1 MQAFLMVF
9 QDLNDSTTTN
19 LELPKLFSAK
29 CTFFEQYVT
38 IEKNG
43 FGDKKVNS
51 LIKWPPNTPIRK
63 SICLGRNFMIRSI
76 ASLSYSCLNKYNSI
90 KPRL

>member
-1 MQAFLMVF
+1 MMQAFLIVF

-51 LIKWPPNTPIRK
+51 LIK
-63 SICLGRNFMIRSI
+63 
-76 ASLSYSCLNKYNSI
+76 
-90 KPRL
+90 

>member
-1 MQAFLMVF
+1 MMQAFLMVF

-43 FGDKKVNS
+43 FGDKKS
-51 LIKWPPNTPIRK
+51 KQFDKMTPEHAHPK
-63 SICLGRNFMIRSI
+63 VYLFGKELYDKKYCLTELLVF
-76 ASLSYSCLNKYNSI
+76 K
-90 KPRL
+90 